1 MREGLILK
9 FVIRGEAV
17 SSLMNISQDNKSAM
31 RNPWVLGWLGLLI
44 TVVLINVFFIVTA
57 FRTMPGL
64 VEEGYYEKGRDHE
77 MNFQKKMD
85 ARNRLGWD
93 IRLQS
98 PETIILGKPANYT
111 INVVDKVGMPLRNAV
126 VTLHAYRPSDAD
138 ADMQT
143 SMESIGDGIFRSTV
157 AFPLKGIWD
166 LKVTVSND
174 EDQLELEQRI
184 NVLVP

>member
-1 MREGLILK
+1 
-9 FVIRGEAV
+9 
-17 SSLMNISQDNKSAM
+17 MNISQDNKSAM
-31 RNPWVLGWLGLLI
+31 RNPWVLGWLGLLV
-44 TVVLINVFFIVTA
+44 TVLLVNAVFIVTA
-57 FRTMPGL
+57 FKTMPGL

-77 MNFQKKMD
+77 KNFQKRLE

-98 PETIILGKPANYT
+98 PETIILGRPASYT
-111 INVVDKVGMPLRNAV
+111 INVVDKVGMPLRDAS
-126 VTLHAYRPSDAD
+126 VTLHAYRPSDAA

-143 SMESIGDGIFRSTV
+143 TMEQIADGIYQSYA

-166 LKVTVSND
+166 LKVTVSQGD
-174 EDQLELEQRI
+174 EQLELEQRI